1 MNPHT
6 SSDGLSQAL
15 ASGGRLVVQQ
25 KKNWGEIL
33 TGFEARTAY
42 EICTEQGA
50 VLARVGEVSS
60 GLFSTLGRWIF
71 KGRRPFE
78 LVVESAGA
86 PELRLRRPWFWW
98 LSTLEVE
105 DGSGR
110 PLGKIEQRFAI
121 FQRRFEVLDA
131 NGQRSATIVGPMFHP
146 WTFEVHRG
154 GGDGPEVARV
164 EKRWSGLLKEAFTD
178 ADTFAL
184 ALPAGDAALARM
196 VVAAA
201 LLIDFC
207 YFENEGEE
215 RGLVNLLRD

>member
-1 MNPHT
+1 MNGHD
-6 SSDGLSQAL
+6 DGFSQAL
-15 ASGGRLVVQQ
+15 GSADRLVVQQ

-50 VLARVGEVSS
+50 VLARVGEVSD
-60 GLFSTLGRWIF
+60 GFLSTVGRWIF

-78 LVVESAGA
+78 LVIESGGA
-86 PELRLRRPWFWW
+86 PAIRLRRGWFWW

-105 DGSGR
+105 DGRGQS
-110 PLGKIEQRFAI
+110 LGTIEQRFAF
-121 FQRRFEVLDA
+121 FQRRFEVIDRRGGA
-131 NGQRSATIVGPMFHP
+131 VAEIIGPMFHP
-146 WTFEVHRG
+146 WTFHVRAPG
-154 GGDGPEVARV
+154 GGPEIARI

-178 ADTFAL
+178 ADTFSLTLPRNDL
-184 ALPAGDAALARM
+184 ALSQM

-215 RGLVNLLRD
+215 KGLIGMLTD